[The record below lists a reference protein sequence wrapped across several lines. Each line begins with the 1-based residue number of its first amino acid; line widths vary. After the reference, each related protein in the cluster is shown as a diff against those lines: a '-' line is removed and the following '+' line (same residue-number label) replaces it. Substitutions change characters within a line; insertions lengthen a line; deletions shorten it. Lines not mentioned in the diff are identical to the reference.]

1 MDVLKE
7 IYWKSALGVLPRPV
21 KSFVLL
27 IFSAIVAILFT
38 MLFLLLKHGHYLN
51 VQFGY

>member
-7 IYWKSALGVLPRPV
+7 IYWKSALGILPSSVR
-21 KSFVLL
+21 SLVLL
-27 IFSAIVAILFT
+27 IFSAIVTILFT
-38 MLFLLLKHGHYLN
+38 MLYLLLKHGHYMN

>member
-7 IYWKSALGVLPRPV
+7 IYWKSALGILPNPI
-21 KSFVLL
+21 KSLVLL
-27 IFSAIVAILFT
+27 IFTAIVAILFT
-38 MLFLLLKHGHYLN
+38 MFYLLLKHGHYLN